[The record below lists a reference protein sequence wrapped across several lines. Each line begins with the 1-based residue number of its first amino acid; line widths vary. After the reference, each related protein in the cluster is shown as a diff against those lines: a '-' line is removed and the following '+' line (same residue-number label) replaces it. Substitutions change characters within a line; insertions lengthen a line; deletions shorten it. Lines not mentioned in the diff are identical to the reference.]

1 MSQSSRSFET
11 FAEPCR
17 QRLNAALEAQLP
29 QPDAQAP
36 QLAHAM
42 AYSLRNGGKRVRP
55 TLVYASAAA
64 LGRKP
69 NPSLDKVA
77 IALEAIH
84 AYSLVHDDLPA
95 MDDDDLRR
103 GQPSCHIAFD
113 QATAILA
120 GDALQTLAF
129 EWLAGASELDAQVR
143 SDLVLDLSRASGC
156 QGMVLGQAI
165 DLGAVNQELDLASLE
180 RMHRHKTGALIRAS
194 VIMGARASGA
204 EPRELKLM
212 DRYAQAIGL
221 AFQVQDDILDVIAD
235 TQVLGKRQGADS
247 ARHKPTYI
255 SLLGLEQARG
265 KARGLLDQALEAL
278 DAFDAKA
285 DPLRALANYIIER
298 DH

>member
-1 MSQSSRSFET
+1 MNQNYQPFEL
-11 FAEPCR
+11 FADQCR
-17 QRLNAALEAQLP
+17 QRLNAALETQLP
-29 QPDAQAP
+29 EADPQAP
-36 QLAHAM
+36 QLAQAM

-64 LGRKP
+64 LGQEA
-69 NPSLDKVA
+69 NPGLDKVA

-129 EWLAGASELDAQVR
+129 EWLVSASELAPEVR
-143 SDLVLDLSRASGC
+143 NRLVLDLAQASGC

-165 DLGAVNQELDLASLE
+165 DLSAVNQELDLASLE

-194 VIMGARASGA
+194 VLMGARASGA
-204 EPRELKLM
+204 GSQELEQL
-212 DRYAQAIGL
+212 DCYAQAIGL
-221 AFQVQDDILDVIAD
+221 AFQVQDDILDVVAD

-247 ARHKPTYI
+247 ARHKPTYV
-255 SLLGLEQARG
+255 SLLGLDQARE
-265 KARGLLDQALEAL
+265 KARGLLNQALEAL
-278 DAFDAKA
+278 APFDAKA
-285 DPLRALANYIIER
+285 DPLRALARYIVER
-298 DH
+298 NH

>member
-1 MSQSSRSFET
+1 MNQSPQPFKT
-11 FAEPCR
+11 FADQCR
-17 QRLNAALEAQLP
+17 QRLNAALQAQLP
-29 QPDAQAP
+29 EPDPQAP
-36 QLAHAM
+36 RLARAM
-42 AYSLRNGGKRVRP
+42 AYSLHNGGKRVRP

-64 LGRKP
+64 LGQEP

-84 AYSLVHDDLPA
+84 AYSLAHDDLPA

-129 EWLAGASELDAQVR
+129 EWLAGASELDAGVR
-143 SDLVLDLSRASGC
+143 NQLVLDLAKASGC

-165 DLGAVNQELDLASLE
+165 DLSAVNRELDLVSLE

-194 VIMGARASGA
+194 VLMGARACGA
-204 EPRELKLM
+204 SHKELEQL

-221 AFQVQDDILDVIAD
+221 AFQVQDDILDVVAD

-247 ARHKPTYI
+247 ARHKPTYV
-255 SLLGLEQARG
+255 SLLGLEQARD
-265 KARGLLDQALEAL
+265 KALGLLDQALEAL
-278 DAFDAKA
+278 AAFDAKA
-285 DPLRALANYIIER
+285 DPLRALARYIIER
-298 DH
+298 NH